1 MRKLN
6 QFIQDQNV
14 WNSLFNKAPITF
26 PLSQADVD
34 DLGKAIDS
42 KLSPENLHQDGE
54 RDYREAIRIG
64 NYLNNVLDELNAYC
78 KKNRLQEPTVWEA
91 W

>member
-6 QFIQDQNV
+6 QFIEDQNT
-14 WNSLFNKAPITF
+14 WNSIFNSPEITF
-26 PLSQADVD
+26 PLCQADVD
-34 DLGKAIDS
+34 DLGKSIDS

-54 RDYREAIRIG
+54 RDYKEAIRIG
-64 NYLNNVLDELNAYC
+64 NYLNDVLDELNAYC
-78 KKNRLQEPTVWEA
+78 KANNLNEPTVWEA

>member
-6 QFIQDQNV
+6 QFIDDQNV
-14 WNSLFNKAPITF
+14 WRSIFNTAPITF
-26 PLSQADVD
+26 PLSQADVE
-34 DLGKAIDS
+34 DLGKSIDS

-54 RDYREAIRIG
+54 RDYKEAIRIG
-64 NYLNNVLDELNAYC
+64 NYLNDVLDELNAYC
-78 KKNRLQEPTVWEA
+78 KQNSLVEPTVWEA